1 MRASMIVFSGLL
13 AALQPG
19 ARSEDPFTHIPRDDV
34 RAGFITVTDGET
46 LTHAYPEIL
55 YVVEGELDWVQGTE
69 RFTAPAGTVAL
80 IPTGTA
86 HMLSSASGAAATLAF
101 YRWAPGGER
110 ATLHRPSTMIESVE
124 VPSAE
129 TAELVDLR
137 RYQNGL
143 LSRKSSERSHTHI
156 DDVDWTT
163 NWTYSEE
170 LWKVY
175 RYKPLVREPLAEWR
189 GIARPDVRMGLQ
201 ELDPGAAY
209 PAHHHPSPEIYVIL
223 NGEAQWTV
231 GEKSFSAEPGTA
243 VYTPPDTKHRIE
255 NTGKARLRWLYFWW
269 APRGDIS
276 VFESSER

>member
-1 MRASMIVFSGLL
+1 MRGSIIVVSGLL

-19 ARSEDPFTHIPRDDV
+19 AHSEDPFANIPRDDV
-34 RAGFITVTDGET
+34 RVGLILVEGGET
-46 LTHAYPEIL
+46 LTHPFPEIL

-69 RFTAPAGTVAL
+69 RFIARAGTLAF

-86 HMLSSASGAAATLAF
+86 HTLASASEAAATLAF
-101 YRWAPGGER
+101 YRWAPGGDR
-110 ATLHRPSTMIESVE
+110 ATLHRPSTMIEPVE

-129 TAELVDLR
+129 TPALVDLR
-137 RYQNGL
+137 RYQSGPIA
-143 LSRKSSERSHTHI
+143 SGRVHTHI
-156 DDVDWTT
+156 DDVEWTT

-175 RYKPLVREPLAEWR
+175 RYKPLVRAPLADWQ
-189 GIARPDVRMGLQ
+189 GIARSDVRMGLQ

-231 GEKSFSAEPGTA
+231 GERSFAAEPGTA
-243 VYTPPDTKHRIE
+243 IYTPPDTRHRIE
-255 NTGKARLRWLYFWW
+255 NTGTARLRWLYFWW
-269 APRGDIS
+269 APGGDIS
-276 VFESSER
+276 VFE